1 MKEEAIDLEEH
12 SQLYSAPIG
21 QNSQDMSIGKKRVY
35 APTELNSNEEMSVT
49 DKKRMVSYKP
59 SDDEEGSDNRQH
71 PGSTLESHVSYEE
84 MCGKKRMIRGYS
96 IPRCG
101 RISIQSYQE
110 QVKEFQAI
118 LSSKVRQIAEVT
130 DCLQH
135 KELLYRILRL

>member
-1 MKEEAIDLEEH
+1 
-12 SQLYSAPIG
+12 
-21 QNSQDMSIGKKRVY
+21 MSIGKKRVY
-35 APTELNSNEEMSVT
+35 APTEPNSNEEMSVT
-49 DKKRMVSYKP
+49 GKKRIISYKP
-59 SDDEEGSDNRQH
+59 LNDEEGSDSRQH
-71 PGSTLESHVSYEE
+71 PGSTLESHDSYEE

-96 IPRCG
+96 VPRCG
-101 RISIQSYQE
+101 RTSNQSYQE